1 MQEKATR
8 IELGRID
15 TPQMRAFHLSW
26 MAFFVCFF
34 AWFGIAPLMPIIR
47 DDLGL
52 TRDQV
57 GWTIIASVSITFVAR
72 LTIGWL
78 CDRIGPRLTYTALL
92 VFGAFPV
99 MGVALADDFAS
110 FLVFRL
116 LIGVIG
122 AGFVITQVHTSL
134 MFAPNCVGT
143 ANATTAGWGNLGGG
157 VTQLA
162 MPLLLATLVGSFGLS
177 ESVGWRLTM
186 VATGLLC
193 LLMAGIYYR
202 FTQDTPEGNLL
213 ALRRAGQHPPRGSSG
228 GGFLDAARDGRVWV
242 LFFAYAICFGIG
254 LTIANVSALYFL
266 DNFAFFHSLE
276 RFEALQAAGLIAG
289 GFGMMNLFARS
300 LGGYVS
306 DRIALWKGSEGR
318 VRVLFGALFL
328 EGCALM
334 LFSQI
339 TALAAA
345 VGMLLIFALFNHM
358 AAGVIFSIV
367 PFVNRRVLGPVA
379 GIVGAG
385 GNLGG
390 IASAFLFK
398 ADIDWAQS
406 MFALGVVVTAGS
418 VASLLLR
425 IEAAGDSELAVTLES
440 SVRAKSASV

>member
-1 MQEKATR
+1 
-8 IELGRID
+8 
-15 TPQMRAFHLSW
+15 

-72 LTIGWL
+72 LGIGWL
-78 CDRIGPRLTYTALL
+78 CDRIGPRLAYTALL
-92 VFGAFPV
+92 TFGAFPV

-116 LIGVIG
+116 WIGVIG

-143 ANATTAGWGNLGGG
+143 ANATTAGWGNIGGG

-177 ESVGWRLTM
+177 ESVGWRVAM
-186 VATGLLC
+186 VA
-193 LLMAGIYYR
+193 AGIACLVMALIYYC

-213 ALRRAGQHPPRGSSG
+213 ELRKAGHGASQDSG
-228 GGFLDAARDGRVWV
+228 DGVFLDAAMDGRVWI

-254 LTIANVSALYFL
+254 LTITNISALYFL
-266 DNFAFFHSLE
+266 DNFVYFDSLE
-276 RFEALQAAGLIAG
+276 RFEALQMAGLIAG

-306 DRIALWKGSEGR
+306 DRVALQAGPEGR
-318 VRVLFGALFL
+318 VRVLCGALFL

-339 TALAAA
+339 TTLAAA

-358 AAGVIFSIV
+358 AAGVTFSIV
-367 PFVNRRVLGPVA
+367 PFVNGRALGPVA

-406 MFALGVVVTAGS
+406 MLALGVVAAVGS
-418 VASLLLR
+418 
-425 IEAAGDSELAVTLES
+425 IVTLL
-440 SVRAKSASV
+440 VRIDAATAPDSAIDLDPRVRVKSAAA